1 MRPCRAAVEGMAS
14 APNGDNGE
22 MIAEL
27 PRFVRAAPRIF
38 YGIGVLDFFKN
49 LMPLYM
55 LYTQDYFTGID
66 RSIDMRPQLL
76 SIALS
81 AVIYAASWAAYG
93 ILATI
98 LLSIHDALGARGNDH
113 A

>member
-1 MRPCRAAVEGMAS
+1 MMPT
-14 APNGDNGE
+14 
-22 MIAEL
+22 EL

-55 LYTQDYFTGID
+55 YFTQDFFTGID
-66 RSIDMRPQLL
+66 RSSDLRPQL
-76 SIALS
+76 ALIVLN
-81 AVIYAASWAAYG
+81 AIIYAVSWAAYG
-93 ILATI
+93 IFATI
-98 LLSIHDALGARGNDH
+98 LLSIHDALGARGDDD